1 MTRNLGCGA
10 VTALAAAS
18 ASVRHA
24 ALVTLGKLNKP
35 ALSPHA
41 PAIACVLAD
50 PDEWVRAEAVMT
62 LGMIEHGA
70 FAPHVAAIVPLL
82 GDSCA
87 TVRYAAAVTLGKME
101 PAERT
106 MHERAI
112 VRFLLYHDADV
123 VHGVRNSAVVAL
135 GGLDA
140 RLSSDC
146 TVGLLVDAINGSVEF
161 ATWKMNQRVDPRR
174 RTRASQI
181 TR

>member
-1 MTRNLGCGA
+1 MTRNLGRGA

-18 ASVRHA
+18 ASVRHT
-24 ALVTLGKLNKP
+24 ALVTLGKLNKA

-62 LGMIEHGA
+62 LGKLEHEEL
-70 FAPHVAAIVPLL
+70 APYVAAIVPLL
-82 GDSCA
+82 GDSGA
-87 TVRYAAAVTLGKME
+87 AVRYAAAVILGNME
-101 PAERT
+101 PAERIL
-106 MHERAI
+106 HERAI
-112 VRFLLYHDADV
+112 VRFLLYDDADV
-123 VHGVRNSAVVAL
+123 VHGMRNSAVVAL

-140 RLSSDC
+140 LLSSGH

-161 ATWKMNQRVDPRR
+161 AKWKMNKRADPRR

-181 TR
+181 T